1 MLAEDLLLLLTDD
14 ATGKLLLP
22 AEQVDIALG
31 GANLLE
37 LTLLERVSLDEG
49 KHVVVFDPSSTGD
62 PILDGALGVIGA
74 RQGRK
79 PKAVVEP
86 LGENLRT
93 TLYIRLVAEGV
104 LRAEERKVL
113 GILPVHRWPAARAEH
128 EERMRAQLTQV
139 LVQGTTP
146 DSRTAALVSL
156 LHALNS
162 EHRIVDPK
170 EHGLT
175 RKELA
180 ARAEEVSPGDWAS
193 EAVREA
199 IEAVMAA
206 VIFGDQVLSEIRCAE
221 SDRSAEA
228 TWWRSSVLGIRT
240 EAEPV
245 KVKHNQRGGTHE
257 HGASRRR
264 AAKGEDPHSG
274 EGERPRSCHGDGPPA
289 SGVSECI
296 TGHESPAAP
305 RWPGH
310 AADCERRARCRPGSQ
325 AAIHLR
331 ASG

>member
-1 MLAEDLLLLLTDD
+1 MAESSQSLRVSFLGAGAQVGCPPTLHGCRSGRPPRPDGQPRGSAPEGATAHRPRSSAPLAARRRRSPHLQQVPPAPGGAATKRCAADPPGPSLGAMLLAEDLLLLLTDD
-14 ATGKLLLP
+14 ASGKLLLP

-37 LTLLERVSLDEG
+37 LTLVERVSLDEE

-93 TLYIRLVAEGV
+93 TLYVRLVDEGV

-146 DSRTAALVSL
+146 GSRTAALVSL

-162 EHRIVDPK
+162 VHRIVDPK

-175 RKELA
+175 RKELQT
-180 ARAEEVSPGDWAS
+180 RAEEVSPGDWAS

-206 VIFGDQVLSEIRCAE
+206 VIFGDQV
-221 SDRSAEA
+221 
-228 TWWRSSVLGIRT
+228 
-240 EAEPV
+240 
-245 KVKHNQRGGTHE
+245 
-257 HGASRRR
+257 RR
-264 AAKGEDPHSG
+264 
-274 EGERPRSCHGDGPPA
+274 
-289 SGVSECI
+289 I
-296 TGHESPAAP
+296 
-305 RWPGH
+305 
-310 AADCERRARCRPGSQ
+310 
-325 AAIHLR
+325 
-331 ASG
+331 

>member
-1 MLAEDLLLLLTDD
+1 MLLAEDLLLLLTDD

-37 LTLLERVSLDEG
+37 LTLLERVSLDDG

-62 PILDGALGVIGA
+62 LILDGALGVIGA

-93 TLYIRLVAEGV
+93 TLYVRLVAEGV

-113 GILPVHRWPAARAEH
+113 GIFPVHRWPAARAEH

-156 LHALNS
+156 LHALKT

-175 RKELA
+175 RKELQT
-180 ARAEEVSPGDWAS
+180 RAEEVSPGGWAS

-206 VIFGDQVLSEIRCAE
+206 VIFGDQVLF
-221 SDRSAEA
+221 
-228 TWWRSSVLGIRT
+228 G
-240 EAEPV
+240 
-245 KVKHNQRGGTHE
+245 NQV
-257 HGASRRR
+257 RR
-264 AAKGEDPHSG
+264 
-274 EGERPRSCHGDGPPA
+274 
-289 SGVSECI
+289 I
-296 TGHESPAAP
+296 
-305 RWPGH
+305 
-310 AADCERRARCRPGSQ
+310 
-325 AAIHLR
+325 
-331 ASG
+331 

>member
-1 MLAEDLLLLLTDD
+1 MLLAEDLLLLLTDD

-62 PILDGALGVIGA
+62 LILDGALGVIGA

-93 TLYIRLVAEGV
+93 TLYVRLVAEGV

-113 GILPVHRWPAARAEH
+113 GIFPVHRWPAARAEH

-146 DSRTAALVSL
+146 GSRTAALVSL

-162 EHRIVDPK
+162 VHRIVDPK

-175 RKELA
+175 RKELQT
-180 ARAEEVSPGDWAS
+180 RAEEVSPGDWAS

-206 VIFGDQVLSEIRCAE
+206 VIFGDQV
-221 SDRSAEA
+221 
-228 TWWRSSVLGIRT
+228 
-240 EAEPV
+240 
-245 KVKHNQRGGTHE
+245 
-257 HGASRRR
+257 RR
-264 AAKGEDPHSG
+264 
-274 EGERPRSCHGDGPPA
+274 
-289 SGVSECI
+289 I
-296 TGHESPAAP
+296 
-305 RWPGH
+305 
-310 AADCERRARCRPGSQ
+310 
-325 AAIHLR
+325 
-331 ASG
+331 